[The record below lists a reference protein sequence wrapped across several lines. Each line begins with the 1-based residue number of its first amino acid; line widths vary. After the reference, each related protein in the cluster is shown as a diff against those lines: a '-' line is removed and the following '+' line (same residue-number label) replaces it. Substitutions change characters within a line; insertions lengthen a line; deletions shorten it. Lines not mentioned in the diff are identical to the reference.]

1 MITPRPRRIAVIAT
15 VAATSLLCACVTPGP
30 APRMYIL
37 TPVFETRP
45 PAPAMQAARVPRPV
59 TVVIKDIRLPLYLD
73 RPQIVTRDE
82 GNRLRISE
90 IEQWGGYLREDMAR
104 VLAMNLG
111 RILDGDRVVAAPYH
125 APTAPDYRVEVDIL
139 GFERQ
144 PGGRVGLSAQW
155 WISRGMDGAPGIG
168 AKGTFSG
175 EPLADGVSYDTLV
188 GSMSAVYGALAQAI
202 ARDIRSR
209 EAGGS

>member
-1 MITPRPRRIAVIAT
+1 MIMPRARRIAAITAF
-15 VAATSLLCACVTPGP
+15 AATSLLCACVTPGP
-30 APRMYIL
+30 APRMYLL
-37 TPVFETRP
+37 TPAVEKRS
-45 PAPAMQAARVPRPV
+45 PAPATQAAPAAKPV
-59 TVVIKDIRLPLYLD
+59 TVVIKDVRLPLYLD

-82 GNRLRISE
+82 GNRLRFSD

-111 RILDGDRVVAAPYH
+111 RILDGDRVLAAPYH
-125 APTAPDYRVEVDIL
+125 APTAPDYRVDVDIL

-155 WISRGMDGAPGIG
+155 WISRGTDGAPGIG
-168 AKGTFSG
+168 GKGTFTG
-175 EPLADGVSYDTLV
+175 KPLADSVSYDKLV
-188 GSMSAVYGALAQAI
+188 GSMSAVYGELAQAI
-202 ARDIRSR
+202 ARDIRAR